1 MARVVIT
8 EFMDEAAVAL
18 LSVHAPLYDAQLVD
32 KADALRAALAD
43 CEALIVRNRTQV
55 NPALLAAAPKLK
67 VIGRLGV
74 GLENVDLAACKAR
87 GVVVLPATGAN
98 DESVAEYVIGTALIM
113 MRGVGLAL
121 SAEVVAGKWPR
132 AKAIDG
138 RDIVGRTLGL
148 IGFGAIARQVARRA
162 APFGIRLMGHD
173 PFVPA
178 NDPAWKALGVEPR
191 ELDTMLPETD
201 ILSLHVPLTNGT
213 RGLLGAKRLAMLPAG
228 ACIINTARGGVIDYA
243 ALAAELKSG
252 RLGGAALDVFEKEPL
267 PAPNGFEGVP
277 NLLLT
282 PHIAGVTKDSNQRV
296 SQLTAENVLRFLQGE
311 KPTVPD
317 AAASA

>member
-18 LSVHAPLYDAQLVD
+18 LAGESPLYDAQLVD
-32 KADALRAALAD
+32 KADALRASLAD
-43 CEALIVRNRTQV
+43 CEALIVRNRTRV
-55 NPALLAAAPKLK
+55 NADLLATAPKLR
-67 VIGRLGV
+67 VVGRLGV

-98 DESVAEYVIGTALIM
+98 DESVAEYVMVTALMM
-113 MRGVGLAL
+113 MRGVGLQL

-132 AKAIDG
+132 PKAIDG

-148 IGFGAIARQVARRA
+148 VGFGAIARQVARRA
-162 APFGIRLMGHD
+162 APFGIRLLAHD
-173 PFVPA
+173 PFVA
-178 NDPAWKALGVEPR
+178 ADDPAWKALGVERR
-191 ELDTMLPETD
+191 ELDAMLPETD
-201 ILSLHVPLTNGT
+201 ILSVHVPLTNGT
-213 RGLLGAKRLAMLPAG
+213 RGLLGAKRLATLPAG
-228 ACIINTARGGVIDYA
+228 ACVINTARGSVIDYA
-243 ALAAELKSG
+243 ALAAELRSG
-252 RLGGAALDVFEKEPL
+252 RLGGAALDVFEQEPL
-267 PAPNGFEGVP
+267 PANSGFDGVP

-282 PHIAGVTKDSNQRV
+282 PHVAGVTRDSNQRV
-296 SQLTAENVLRFLQGE
+296 SQLTAENVLRFLRGE

>member
-18 LSVHAPLYDAQLVD
+18 LAGQSPLYDAQLVD
-32 KADALRAALAD
+32 KADALRTALAD
-43 CEALIVRNRTQV
+43 CEALIVRNRTRV
-55 NPALLAAAPKLK
+55 TAELLAAAPKLR
-67 VIGRLGV
+67 VVGRLGV

-98 DESVAEYVIGTALIM
+98 DESVAEYVIATALIM
-113 MRGVGLAL
+113 MRGVGLSL

-148 IGFGAIARQVARRA
+148 VGFGAIARQVARRA
-162 APFGIRLMGHD
+162 APFGIRLLAHD
-173 PFVPA
+173 PFVGA
-178 NDPAWKALGVEPR
+178 GDPAWKALGVERR
-191 ELDTMLPETD
+191 ELDAMLPDTD
-201 ILSLHVPLTNGT
+201 ILSVHVPLTNGT
-213 RGLLGAKRLAMLPAG
+213 RGLLDATRLAMLPAG

-243 ALAAELKSG
+243 ALAAELRSG
-252 RLGGAALDVFEKEPL
+252 RLGGAALDVFEQEPL
-267 PAPNGFEGVP
+267 PANNGFDGVP

-296 SQLTAENVLRFLQGE
+296 SQLTAENVLRFLRGE
-311 KPTVPD
+311 QPTVPN
-317 AAASA
+317 AAAD